1 MSIVLRVI
9 LVVSSVISFILCV
22 KKIKQAKLAVENSI
36 VWMCGSIILILMSIF
51 SNSVTWI
58 SSKLG
63 FISPANFVFMIIIAF
78 LLIEVYINN
87 LKLSELNEKI
97 KNMNH
102 YIALKEYKEKNKD
115 GEKNRKQNQ
124 NEREN
129 N

>member
-9 LVVSSVISFILCV
+9 LIISSVLSSILCV

-36 VWMCGSIILILMSIF
+36 VWLTGSIILILMSIF
-51 SNSVTWI
+51 SDFVTWI

-63 FISPANFVFMIIIAF
+63 FISPANFVFMSIIAF

-97 KNMNH
+97 KNLDH

-115 GEKNRKQNQ
+115 GEKKSV
-124 NEREN
+124 
-129 N
+129 

>member
-51 SNSVTWI
+51 SNFVTWI